1 MENFR
6 YFNAYVQFFTD
17 ILMVQKKDV
26 ASVLEDFV
34 FSGLDVKTRDENGRI
49 IQSPLFVPFFEG
61 LLHALIFVGYGL
73 EFSLPGMIIEGLAL
87 AAVHRPTLG
96 FEELVSP
103 SHETGSGDY
112 DIENLTLKFR
122 KSLDTGF
129 HGAHAFT
136 ILAHVMKDPM
146 LVVKEANADDIFAFL
161 SEKEGEKSKL
171 LRQYSDRW
179 SFNASD
185 AKEVERKIEELQWMN
200 TLIFTV
206 AGFKKSKQDDFRAD
220 FYFMHLVTSSL
231 FLPSLTAHL
240 SPSSQELLL
249 RGYFAISLALYVAR
263 GRPKIDSKPLFE
275 VAMDDNVF
283 DPEKEPSIAPPALSI
298 LSSSSKEPKE
308 PNLWLPLISRA
319 ILHPDDHVP
328 KFQRAVAHYAT
339 FLMSETAPYG
349 TWESPI
355 TAESITGNSTT
366 RDDVIVDPVTSIIY
380 HLESRPAEKGRCV
393 LVESETGREIVGKD
407 VNVRTGVHEYGSA
420 SAIVHDGIAYYS
432 NIIDNRVYKV
442 NVKDGSPAE
451 PITPGMLFTL
461 SQQISTFSD
470 GNYAENKAFRYACFN
485 IHPYNPRFLVSIL
498 EDHTVNTPSTVVNTL
513 VIIDTQAKTVAPLV
527 SGADFYALPKF
538 SPDGGKLAWQHW
550 DHPNMP
556 WDNSQISLAE
566 VTLADSSLTLS
577 NVTTTIAKEGSNGFL
592 AWANRNT
599 LCWVCDVSGFGNPW
613 KYDVSTKKAGP
624 IFPSPV
630 KEEFGA
636 AMWLFCFF
644 PFVIVDN
651 AGKLGVFKA
660 YRDGRAVLYRV
671 DIETGDREQIE
682 SPYVVVE
689 CMRLVSKSK
698 GQFAFLGTKV
708 DHSEKVVVGTI
719 RDTVSF
725 TAFTS
730 GTISKG
736 PNFDPSLVSVPR
748 GIPLKAPPND
758 ELLHVIY
765 YPPHNPAYAGTS
777 IEGEKPPCVVNVH
790 GGPTGMAQQGLSWK
804 IQYWTTRG
812 FAWLDVNYGGSFGY
826 GKEYINRLWH
836 GWGAV
841 DVEDCITASLLL
853 AKPPHSL
860 IDPSRIVIRGSSSGG
875 LTVLNALCNSSDTEV
890 YAAATSLYGVTDL
903 VGMVKDTHK
912 FESQYMFSLVGGSPE
927 DTKPFQK
934 RSPINY
940 VDKINRPLLILQGDI
955 DRVVPKEQAEVVYN
969 SIKNRGGVVE
979 YKLYPG
985 EGHGF
990 RMKESQCDAFERELD
1005 FYQRALGLREGVKL

>member
-1 MENFR
+1 
-6 YFNAYVQFFTD
+6 
-17 ILMVQKKDV
+17 
-26 ASVLEDFV
+26 
-34 FSGLDVKTRDENGRI
+34 
-49 IQSPLFVPFFEG
+49 
-61 LLHALIFVGYGL
+61 
-73 EFSLPGMIIEGLAL
+73 
-87 AAVHRPTLG
+87 
-96 FEELVSP
+96 
-103 SHETGSGDY
+103 
-112 DIENLTLKFR
+112 
-122 KSLDTGF
+122 
-129 HGAHAFT
+129 
-136 ILAHVMKDPM
+136 
-146 LVVKEANADDIFAFL
+146 
-161 SEKEGEKSKL
+161 
-171 LRQYSDRW
+171 
-179 SFNASD
+179 
-185 AKEVERKIEELQWMN
+185 
-200 TLIFTV
+200 
-206 AGFKKSKQDDFRAD
+206 
-220 FYFMHLVTSSL
+220 
-231 FLPSLTAHL
+231 
-240 SPSSQELLL
+240 
-249 RGYFAISLALYVAR
+249 
-263 GRPKIDSKPLFE
+263 
-275 VAMDDNVF
+275 
-283 DPEKEPSIAPPALSI
+283 
-298 LSSSSKEPKE
+298 
-308 PNLWLPLISRA
+308 
-319 ILHPDDHVP
+319 
-328 KFQRAVAHYAT
+328 
-339 FLMSETAPYG
+339 MSETAPYG

-451 PITPGMLFTL
+451 PITP
-461 SQQISTFSD
+461 
-470 GNYAENKAFRYACFN
+470 ENKAFRYACFN
-485 IHPYNPRFLVSIL
+485 IHSYNPRFLVSIL

-556 WDNSQISLAE
+556 WDNSQISLAD

-577 NVTTTIAKEGSNGFL
+577 NVTTIAKEGSNGFL

-644 PFVIVDN
+644 PFVIVDD

-660 YRDGRAVLYRV
+660 YRDGRSVLYRV

-689 CMRLVSKSK
+689 CMRSISKSK
-698 GQFAFLGTKV
+698 GQFGFLGTKV

-748 GIPLKAPPND
+748 GITLKAPPND

-990 RMKESQCDAFERELD
+990 RMKESQSDAFERELD